1 MVIIAFFLLVFL
13 YYYFGFDALSACVF
27 CIGYAWCDCV
37 FLAWFVADRLCLGF
51 CLELGGFVWVGWVVW
66 LYKLSMVFGFCFG
79 VFTLFRVL
87 CYCVFTCSCLCRLVC
102 YYFGVK

>member
-1 MVIIAFFLLVFL
+1 MCFALLMCGAIVFSL
-13 YYYFGFDALSACVF
+13 HGFVT
-27 CIGYAWCDCV
+27 
-37 FLAWFVADRLCLGF
+37 DRLCLGF
-51 CLELGGFVWVGWVVW
+51 GLELGGFVWVGWVLW
-66 LYKLSMVFGFCFG
+66 LYKLSMMFDFCFG